1 MNMRNCIFCLLRWCP
16 HDITVINTI
25 TNTITNTTT
34 TIIVIVIT
42 DIIIIVVTTD
52 LLRWCPLDTA
62 LPVST
67 AGVLVAP
74 LSSVYKYFPIFNK
87 KYIFFFNFSL
97 RVFYKYFFLFSCK
110 KSAPLATTAQ
120 QGA

>member
-1 MNMRNCIFCLLRWCP
+1 MLCLLRWCP

-25 TNTITNTTT
+25 TNTIT
-34 TIIVIVIT
+34 TIIVIVTT
-42 DIIIIVVTTD
+42 DIIIIIVVTTD

-74 LSSVYKYFPIFNK
+74 LSSVYKYFPIFNT
-87 KYIFFFNFSL
+87 KYLYLSIS
-97 RVFYKYFFLFSCK
+97 VV
-110 KSAPLATTAQ
+110 
-120 QGA
+120 